1 MEITKKGDDSEGKQY
16 PIVTGILLQKHD
28 DIRYNAK
35 AYSGH
40 DCRRQIIGD

>member
-1 MEITKKGDDSEGKQY
+1 MMIPGGKQY
-16 PIVTGILLQKHD
+16 PIAAGILLQKHD

-40 DCRRQIIGD
+40 GHRRQIIGD